1 MLPGH
6 YSIRSN
12 ALRNGELS
20 SFDQSQTLLNVI
32 IILDSLVPEAPN
44 KLMRLSNFIIENIET
59 ILQEWEEF
67 AATLV
72 PAEHKTDRVILRDH
86 AKKMLNTIAAD
97 LDRPQTPHEQ
107 SEKSKG
113 HDDSPAKETPAE
125 THGAERLALGFSLNE
140 AMSEYRALRA
150 SVTRLW
156 EEALGNKPVPNIA
169 FDDLI
174 RFNEAIDQAISES
187 VTSYSFE
194 KEQQTRVFDTILS
207 SSPDLSFTVDL
218 DGRLA
223 YANKAL
229 IELLEHPLNEI
240 VGKSCFY
247 LDRPTA
253 AELQRQIQQVI
264 STKVKFHGEM
274 PYTAPS
280 GQRRFYDYIFVPA
293 LNREGAVEAVA
304 GTARDITKRKATE
317 ERNWQKA
324 NYDLLTGLPNRR
336 LFGDRLKQD
345 LKHAGRIGTPI
356 ALLFID
362 LDGFKETNDRFG
374 HDVGDVLLRLAADRI
389 RSCVRE
395 TDTVAR
401 LGGDE
406 FTVILQDL
414 TDTGHAEI
422 VARKI
427 VRELA
432 NPFQVVKEIIHI
444 SASIGIAL
452 SSQDVGTPECL
463 VKHADLAMYGA
474 KSAGRNRFSF
484 FSPNQENVVGRAS

>member
-1 MLPGH
+1 
-6 YSIRSN
+6 
-12 ALRNGELS
+12 
-20 SFDQSQTLLNVI
+20 
-32 IILDSLVPEAPN
+32 
-44 KLMRLSNFIIENIET
+44 MRLSSFIIENIET

-72 PAEHKTDRVILRDH
+72 PAAQKNNRVMLRDH
-86 AKKMLNTIAAD
+86 ANKMLRTIAAD
-97 LDRPQTPHEQ
+97 LARPQTAYEQ
-107 SEKSKG
+107 AEKSKG
-113 HDDSPAKETPAE
+113 HDDSPAVKETPAE
-125 THGAERLALGFSLNE
+125 AHGAERLASGFSLNE

-156 EEALGNKPVPNIA
+156 EQALRKTAAPSTA

-174 RFNEAIDQAISES
+174 RFNEAIDQSISES

-194 KEQQTRVFDTILS
+194 KEQQARVFDTILS

-229 IELLEHPLNEI
+229 IQLLGLPLDEI
-240 VGKSCFY
+240 VGRHCYY

-264 STKVKFHGEM
+264 TAKAKFRGEM

-280 GQRRFYDYIFVPA
+280 GERRFYDYIFVPA
-293 LNREGAVEAVA
+293 LNKEDAVEAVA
-304 GTARDITKRKATE
+304 GTARDITKRKAAE

-324 NYDLLTGLPNRR
+324 NYDVLTGLPNRR
-336 LFGDRLKQD
+336 LFSDRLKQN
-345 LKHAGRIGTPI
+345 LKHAGRTATSI

-362 LDGFKETNDRFG
+362 LDGFKEANDRFG
-374 HDVGDVLLRLAADRI
+374 HDAGDILLRLAADRI

-395 TDTVAR
+395 IDTVAR

-414 TDTGHAEI
+414 TGTGHAEI
-422 VARKI
+422 VAAKI
-427 VRELA
+427 VRALA
-432 NPFQVVKEIIHI
+432 DPFPVVKEIIHV
-444 SASIGIAL
+444 SASIGVAL
-452 SSQDVGTPECL
+452 SSRDVSTPDYL
-463 VKHADLAMYGA
+463 IKNADLAMYAA
-474 KSAGRNRFSF
+474 KSAGRNRFSS
-484 FSPNQENVVGRAS
+484 FSPNQENEVGRAS

>member
-1 MLPGH
+1 
-6 YSIRSN
+6 
-12 ALRNGELS
+12 
-20 SFDQSQTLLNVI
+20 
-32 IILDSLVPEAPN
+32 
-44 KLMRLSNFIIENIET
+44 MRLSSFIIENIET

-72 PAEHKTDRVILRDH
+72 PAAQKNNDVMLRDH
-86 AKKMLNTIAAD
+86 ANKMLRTIAAD
-97 LDRPQTPHEQ
+97 LARPQTAHEQ
-107 SEKSKG
+107 AEKSKG
-113 HDDSPAKETPAE
+113 HDDSPSAKETPAE
-125 THGAERLALGFSLNE
+125 AHGAERLALGFSLNE

-156 EEALGNKPVPNIA
+156 EEALRNSPVPNTA
-169 FDDLI
+169 FGDLI

-194 KEQQTRVFDTILS
+194 KEQQARVFDTILS

-229 IELLEHPLNEI
+229 IQLLELPLNEI
-240 VGKSCFY
+240 VGKHCFY

-264 STKVKFHGEM
+264 ITKVKFHGEM

-293 LNREGAVEAVA
+293 FNKEGAVEAVA
-304 GTARDITKRKATE
+304 GTARDVTKRKAAE
-317 ERNWQKA
+317 ERNWHKA
-324 NYDLLTGLPNRR
+324 NYDMLTGLPNRR
-336 LFGDRLKQD
+336 LFSDRLKQD
-345 LKHAGRIGTPI
+345 LKHAGRLATPI

-362 LDGFKETNDRFG
+362 LDGFKDANDRFG
-374 HDVGDVLLRLAADRI
+374 HDAGDILLRLAADRI

-414 TDTGHAEI
+414 TDTGHAEL

-432 NPFQVVKEIIHI
+432 NPFQVVEEIIHI
-444 SASIGIAL
+444 SASIGVAL
-452 SSQDVGTPECL
+452 SSRDVGTPEDL
-463 VKHADLAMYGA
+463 IKNADLAMYVA